1 MAKTLNDVLHPMHV
15 DWFLTQVWGSRPQ
28 HWSRAD
34 GRFASLLSWDEL
46 NVILERHRLDHP
58 RLRLSKEGKDIS
70 RDIFLNDQA
79 TRRGVTVPRLN
90 VAGLHAALGD
100 GAMLVMDAIDEFVP
114 AIEAVAID
122 MERVFGEFVQVNAY
136 AGWKTSQGFATHWD
150 DHDVIVLQLHGCKDW
165 RVFPQTREFPLY
177 KDIDF
182 DLEAPK
188 GEPLLELRMEPGD
201 ALYIPRGWWHDARP
215 CGEPT
220 LHLTFG
226 IAKRTAIDFV
236 EALSEKLRHDPVFR
250 QDLPRFAS
258 PEQQGRHLQAMRER
272 LLETFD
278 GTTMGEYFS
287 DWDAR
292 AATRRRPSIPWP
304 SLQRTAEAW
313 KAGGYSVQLLRR
325 RTPVIG
331 RSTDDLILKLGG
343 KRLTLAAKSAPLL
356 DLLVSK
362 ERVDVEHLIEVGLSA
377 GVVESEV
384 LGLIQELVKLGLV
397 SIQAS
402 VRST

>member
-1 MAKTLNDVLHPMHV
+1 MTKTLNDVLHPTRV
-15 DWFLTQVWGSRPQ
+15 DAFLTEVWGSRPQ

-34 GRFASLLSWDEL
+34 ARFASLLSWDEL

-58 RLRLSKEGKDIS
+58 RLRLSKEGKDLP
-70 RDIFLNDQA
+70 RDAFLNDQS

-100 GAMLVMDAIDEFVP
+100 GAMLVMDAIDEIVP
-114 AIEAVAID
+114 AIEAVALD
-122 MERVFGEFVQVNAY
+122 MERVFGESVQVNAY
-136 AGWKTSQGFATHWD
+136 AGWKTSQGFSTHWD
-150 DHDVIVLQLHGCKDW
+150 DHDVIVLQLYGCKDW

-188 GEPLLELRMEPGD
+188 GEPLLKLRLEPGD

-226 IAKRTAIDFV
+226 ITKRTAIDFI

-258 PEQQGRHLQAMRER
+258 LELQDRHLKAMRER
-272 LLETFD
+272 LLEAFD
-278 GTTMGEYFS
+278 GTTMSEYFAVGE
-287 DWDAR
+287 AR
-292 AATRRRPSIPWP
+292 AAIRRRPSVPWP
-304 SLQRTAEAW
+304 SLERDAEGW
-313 KAGGYSVQLLRR
+313 KAGGYSVQLLSR
-325 RTPVIG
+325 RTPVIERAG
-331 RSTDDLILKLGG
+331 GDITLKLGG
-343 KRLTLAAKSAPLL
+343 KKLTLVQHSAPLL
-356 DLLVSK
+356 DLLVSGEK
-362 ERVDVEHLIEVGLSA
+362 VNIERLIEVGRSSDVA
-377 GVVESEV
+377 ESDV
-384 LGLIQELVKLGLV
+384 LGLVQELMKLGVV
-397 SIQAS
+397 SVQAP
-402 VRST
+402 VAPR